1 MCGNRRSPLFFVCAG
16 GGRTA
21 LEISLAVLLISFLH
35 IFSRLSQTNGGG
47 KNKQTKTKQKL
58 SPQDENKLLKNMPKA
73 KRRALLKKKDEKA
86 DPRKKAVKNQL
97 QMKGRTRSRMRI
109 KV

>member
-1 MCGNRRSPLFFVCAG
+1 M
-16 GGRTA
+16 
-21 LEISLAVLLISFLH
+21 LISFLH